1 MVSHYEAKLFAL
13 PCVSCIFKCTLTNSH
28 GMSEETGETYINT
41 ATLEIVPVCSL
52 IGGKRVCLEYIGN
65 MAWPVNG
72 CRKNEG

>member
-41 ATLEIVPVCSL
+41 ATLEIGACL
-52 IGGKRVCLEYIGN
+52 QFNKRKASVFGIH
-65 MAWPVNG
+65 
-72 CRKNEG
+72 R